1 MCAART
7 DADHNDMEMMV
18 DWIKRLWR
26 LSGRRAPPGA
36 GLEPLSEGA
45 DNRAHGLEA
54 DNRTLAQPH
63 AAGAGPDSA
72 GELAAESGAEH
83 GVRGRTG
90 GSAHPGAGTR
100 PPRAATRHLNTAL
113 GVLSDAELAPHL
125 ATRVQAVQGAIAAG
139 EFDGRAFDEDL
150 LLELHRRICADLVP
164 EFGGRWRTSDVV
176 VGDHDPPAHTLVPQR
191 MREYA
196 LDLQARLLALP
207 EVPDDLWLETLAFA
221 EGRLLSI
228 HPFTDFNGRVSR
240 VFIDQFTRVLELPDV
255 DPSRGGPAAR
265 WARSVREH
273 SPLSREVSVNP
284 C

>member
-1 MCAART
+1 M
-7 DADHNDMEMMV
+7 
-18 DWIKRLWR
+18 
-26 LSGRRAPPGA
+26 
-36 GLEPLSEGA
+36 
-45 DNRAHGLEA
+45 
-54 DNRTLAQPH
+54 
-63 AAGAGPDSA
+63 
-72 GELAAESGAEH
+72 
-83 GVRGRTG
+83 
-90 GSAHPGAGTR
+90 
-100 PPRAATRHLNTAL
+100 
-113 GVLSDAELAPHL
+113 

-228 HPFTDFNGRVSR
+228 HPFTDFNGRISR
-240 VFIDQFTRVLELPDV
+240 VFIDLFTRVLELPDV
-255 DPSRGGPAAR
+255 DPTPDPGEPTARYLAALR
-265 WARSVREH
+265 AADRNDWR
-273 SPLSREVSVNP
+273 PLMDIWRRRIEEALP
-284 C
+284 